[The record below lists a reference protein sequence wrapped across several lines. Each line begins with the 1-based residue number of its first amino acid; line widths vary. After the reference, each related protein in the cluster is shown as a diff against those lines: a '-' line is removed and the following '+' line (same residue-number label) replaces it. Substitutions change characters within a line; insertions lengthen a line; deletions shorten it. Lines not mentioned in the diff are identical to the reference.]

1 MKQFVER
8 DANDRAMSIVISVA
22 DLKAL
27 KKSGKITA
35 NFFYGKKAGS
45 RVGGEVYLLTTT
57 GIYSLETAA
66 KYADERIIVED
77 WVTISARVVKYPLD
91 WIDVERGSLIK
102 L

>member
-1 MKQFVER
+1 
-8 DANDRAMSIVISVA
+8 MSIVIRIA

-35 NFFYGKKAGS
+35 NFFYGKRVGS
-45 RVGGEVYLLTTT
+45 RSGGDVYILTTT
-57 GIYSLETAA
+57 GIYNLETAT
-66 KYADERIIVED
+66 KFTEEVIIVED

-91 WIDVERGSLIK
+91 WIDVERGCLIQ